1 MLAIEHSLC
10 CIGFEEFRWKRVQV
24 FSEKNYIIFDNT
36 ELKWCQQKYQS
47 GTINPYWQGSGVR
60 LRRLLEI
67 RSTST
72 YSTDLYAV
80 VHHRYKSRFRPES
93 GFFHVQNLK

>member
-60 LRRLLEI
+60 L
-67 RSTST
+67 
-72 YSTDLYAV
+72 
-80 VHHRYKSRFRPES
+80 SRFC
-93 GFFHVQNLK
+93 GFFPYFGFAHIVTSL